1 MNTSTQ
7 TKALSFFDTETTGTR
22 PQKGDRIIEIAC
34 IGPEQINLTTVL
46 ALEEDYPDNRTPPD
60 WFQNLKS
67 SDLPTFKQL
76 LPEVE
81 RRIEGHI
88 LVGHNITFDLKF
100 LSAEFENAGK
110 RMPPVEFIDTLS
122 LARKLVT
129 NTASHQLESL
139 CHHLDIQI
147 DGPSHRAGPDARRA
161 KVLFDELSG
170 QLDSEEAL
178 PVQRYQRG

>member
-1 MNTSTQ
+1 VTVITPSIF
-7 TKALSFFDTETTGTR
+7 LDLETTGTE
-22 PQKGDRIIEIAC
+22 PEKGDRIIEIAL
-34 IGPEQINLTTVL
+34 ISPDEIDLATVL
-46 ALEEDYPDNRTPPD
+46 SLPNGYPNNRTPPE
-60 WFQNLKS
+60 WFLNRQCADSPN
-67 SDLPTFKQL
+67 FRQL
-76 LPEVE
+76 VPEIE
-81 RRIEGHI
+81 RRIDQGLLI
-88 LVGHNITFDLKF
+88 GHNITFDLKF
-100 LSAEFENAGK
+100 IDAAFQKASR
-110 RMPPVEFIDTLS
+110 RMPPVEFIDTLR
-122 LARKLVT
+122 LAKKLVT